1 MTEFWLGE
9 ENFPRQKV
17 LPDEI
22 FPDKVIVFPNSVV
35 TASKIRTVINF
46 YVKAL
51 KRFPQ
56 NRFGVYRGFSCH
68 WSIAF
73 SQDFEKN

>member
-1 MTEFWLGE
+1 MTKFWLGE
-9 ENFPRQKV
+9 ENLPRQKV

-22 FPDKVIVFPNSVV
+22 YPDKVIVFPNSVV

-46 YVKAL
+46 YVKTL

-56 NRFGVYRGFSCH
+56 NRFGVCRGFSCH
-68 WSIAF
+68 WSITF